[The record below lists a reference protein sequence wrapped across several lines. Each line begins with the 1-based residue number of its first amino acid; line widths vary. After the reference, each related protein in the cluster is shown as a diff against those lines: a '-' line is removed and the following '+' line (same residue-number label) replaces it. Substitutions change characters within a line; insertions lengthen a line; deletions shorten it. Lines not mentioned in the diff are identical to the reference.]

1 MNQPQVLIEG
11 GLAFPKLRP
20 FDGLPPPFG
29 SISRIARLAVQR
41 TPQTAVQRAI
51 QGAIQREPR
60 PARPGQFP
68 PGVKHVLFYK
78 APQQRVDT
86 HRWDAALEE
95 AKRYLQMGTSRPRSS
110 RSDHL
115 LAGAIFA
122 GCTIALTWLL
132 VTCSMKDAEKVKA
145 VSVTLAAAARQAEIA
160 AGKPTAGA
168 GAAVESAV
176 SPVVSAHADAVPE
189 IQVAQAVPLSI
200 APPKHV
206 AQASPPDSS
215 ERKPGTHVAVRDQN
229 TPSRGK
235 AVKRVKVARLS
246 EAHVNERMVM
256 NRAAHPAAKP
266 KVSNQPEWVAG
277 AAHHADVAD
286 DASWLN
292 WAAQQHRPAPTMRA
306 APPMD
311 TNWNAHMTQ
320 RRVTDNPDAFQHDD
334 RSKQ

>member
-1 MNQPQVLIEG
+1 M
-11 GLAFPKLRP
+11 
-20 FDGLPPPFG
+20 
-29 SISRIARLAVQR
+29 QR

-51 QGAIQREPR
+51 QGAVQREPQA
-60 PARPGQFP
+60 ARPGQFP

-78 APQQRVDT
+78 APPQRVDT

-110 RSDHL
+110 RSDRL

-132 VTCSMKDAEKVKA
+132 VTCSMKEAEKVKA
-145 VSVTLAAAARQAEIA
+145 SSVTLAAAARQAEIA
-160 AGKPTAGA
+160 AGKPAARAGTAVVN
-168 GAAVESAV
+168 AVP
-176 SPVVSAHADAVPE
+176 PVVSARADAVPE
-189 IQVAQAVPLSI
+189 TQVAQAVPLSI

-206 AQASPPDSS
+206 AQASPPDSFG
-215 ERKPGTHVAVRDQN
+215 RKPRTHAAARDQN
-229 TPSRGK
+229 TSSREK

-246 EAHVNERMVM
+246 EAHVNERVVL

-277 AAHHADVAD
+277 AARNTAVVD

-306 APPMD
+306 AMPMD
-311 TNWNAHMTQ
+311 NNWNARMTQ